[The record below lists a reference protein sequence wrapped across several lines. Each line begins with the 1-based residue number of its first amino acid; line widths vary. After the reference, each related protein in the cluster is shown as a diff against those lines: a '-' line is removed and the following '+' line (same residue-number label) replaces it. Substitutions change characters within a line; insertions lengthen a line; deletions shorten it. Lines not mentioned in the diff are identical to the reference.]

1 MKLRTILKLITSNHG
16 SEDKESNRPL
26 SPGIIGNILL
36 LIGSVKKGVLKMD
49 RASTLLIEDLSIS
62 DLLIVLVNYVPT
74 LVMLINRERLVLQG
88 VSRQSF

>member
-1 MKLRTILKLITSNHG
+1 MSL
-16 SEDKESNRPL
+16 RPL

-88 VSRQSF
+88 VSRQYF

>member
-1 MKLRTILKLITSNHG
+1 MSL
-16 SEDKESNRPL
+16 RPL